1 MAGKNKRPL
10 YSAYVLTSEARNK
23 LLSIFPVAYPAR
35 VVAHHV
41 TVQFGNVSAD
51 DIPTGKEIK
60 VVGTLDTGDGLQ
72 ALVVSVDGEVDRPD
86 GSVYHITWSL
96 DNGYKPVD
104 SNKMIKKLGYTP
116 IDHKVLVDFEPKV
129 VFVQEQ

>member
-1 MAGKNKRPL
+1 MGSKNKRPL
-10 YSAYVLTSEARNK
+10 YSAYVLTDESRKK
-23 LLSIFPVAYPAR
+23 LLSLFPVAYPAR

-51 DIPTGKEIK
+51 DIPTGKDIK
-60 VVGTLDTGDGLQ
+60 VVGTVDSGDGLQ
-72 ALVVSVDGEVDRPD
+72 ALVVSVDGEVDRQD

-104 SNKMIKKLGYTP
+104 SNKIIKKLGYEE
-116 IDHKVLVDFEPKV
+116 IDHKVTVDFEPKV
-129 VFVQEQ
+129 VFV